1 LRISVVCPPLVPAGG
16 VVADPNLY
24 AAESWNAAGDVYS
37 LTFNN
42 GENRGYIHWIVGAGR
57 GKTVHRYMLDP
68 RMWVVPGRIRELGE
82 RRYGRW
88 MISFYRFPPHPS
100 GGEFGGH
107 VLALSRVGV
116 ATYFAS
122 VHGAAHRDAD
132 VAMLLAILL
141 TARDPPYIPIE

>member
-1 LRISVVCPPLVPAGG
+1 VHISVVCPPLVPAGG
-16 VVADPNLY
+16 VVADPDLY
-24 AAESWNAAGDVYS
+24 GAESWNRAGDVYS

-57 GKTVHRYMLDP
+57 GTTVHRYMLNP
-68 RMWVVPGRIRELGE
+68 RAWDVPGRIRKLGE
-82 RRYGRW
+82 RRYGPW
-88 MISFYRFPPHPS
+88 TINFYRFPPHPS

-107 VLALSRVGV
+107 VLALARVGGT
-116 ATYFAS
+116 TYFAS

-141 TARDPPYIPIE
+141 TAPDRPTSP